1 MVSSDF
7 LELVPLF
14 SLCVC
19 AHICT
24 GVHTHMCARM
34 CERVCD
40 VGCSSVHVLLL
51 LINE

>member
-1 MVSSDF
+1 MASSDF

-19 AHICT
+19 VCICT
-24 GVHTHMCARM
+24 GAHTHMCACM
-34 CERVCD
+34 CKRVCG
-40 VGCSSVHVLLL
+40 VGCSSGHVLLL